1 MDLGLKGK
9 RALVLAASRGLGY
22 ACALGLAREG
32 CAVVLCSRDEQRAT
46 EAAQRIR
53 DETGAEVHAVSADVS
68 REAEVQ
74 RLVKTAVE
82 RMGGLE
88 IVVHN
93 AGGPP
98 SGPFHSI
105 STEQWRQAI
114 DQNLLSFVWLVQAAA
129 PEMAK
134 AGYGRVIAI
143 TSSSI
148 KQPIPG
154 LLLSNATRTGVLG
167 IVRTLAKELG
177 PQKILVNTVAPGRIA
192 TERVEELDRANAE
205 RSGRPLKDVQ
215 NESLASIPLGRLG
228 EPAELANVVVYLA
241 SQAASYLNGVAIQVD
256 GGKLDALQ

>member
-1 MDLGLKGK
+1 MELGLKGK

-32 CAVVLCSRDEQRAT
+32 ARVVLCSREQQRADQ
-46 EAAQRIR
+46 AAQQIR
-53 DETGAEVHAVSADVS
+53 AETGAEVYAVAADVS
-68 REAEVQ
+68 HEDEVQ
-74 RLVKTAVE
+74 RLVTTAVE
-82 RMGGLE
+82 RLGGLE

-98 SGPFHSI
+98 SGPFARI
-105 STEQWRQAI
+105 TTEQWRQAI

-129 PEMAK
+129 PEMAR

-154 LLLSNATRTGVLG
+154 LLLSNATRTAVLG
-167 IVRTLAKELG
+167 TIRTLAKELG

-192 TERVEELDRANAE
+192 TERIEELDRANAE
-205 RSGRPLKDVQ
+205 RSGRSLDDVRS
-215 NESLASIPLGRLG
+215 ESISSIPLGRVG
-228 EPAELANVVVYLA
+228 EPEELANVVVFLA
-241 SQAASYLNGVAIQVD
+241 SEAAGYVNGAAIQVD

>member
-53 DETGAEVHAVSADVS
+53 DETGAEVHVVSADVS